1 MRTVSLFLLLTAA
14 AGIGS
19 AEAGLR
25 ENSWELG
32 ASFTH
37 VDGDRDAGVDNGT
50 GGTLR
55 CGYSMSEKI
64 EAEVL
69 LLLSSADVNL
79 LGVRDIPAEFDH
91 GIVQIVGNFLN
102 DRGYKHVPYISA
114 GIGIINVTV
123 DPFTAIVGNEQ
134 TPDPNDTVS
143 EKQPEA
149 FDSAALLS
157 LAVGSRYFFNEDW
170 AIRYELRYF
179 HHDAFDEGQDVFVLD
194 VGASWVIG
202 GQR

>member
-55 CGYSMSEKI
+55 CGHSMSEKI
-64 EAEVL
+64 EAEGLFTV
-69 LLLSSADVNL
+69 SSADINDVP
-79 LGVRDIPAEFDH
+79 GDIQQ
-91 GIVQIVGNFLN
+91 GLVQVVGNFLN

-123 DPFTAIVGNEQ
+123 DQFVDE
-134 TPDPNDTVS
+134 ND
-143 EKQPEA
+143 EKHPEA

-194 VGASWVIG
+194 VGASFVIG
-202 GQR
+202 GQQ